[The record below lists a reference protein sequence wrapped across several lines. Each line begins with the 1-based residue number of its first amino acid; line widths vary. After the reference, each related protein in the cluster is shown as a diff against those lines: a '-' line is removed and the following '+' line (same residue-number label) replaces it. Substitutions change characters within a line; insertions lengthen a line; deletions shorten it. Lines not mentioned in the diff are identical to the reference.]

1 MSPNRP
7 NSSPN
12 SLQKKSPKSIK
23 FTKIRTNSNVK
34 FNPNSKSTKKIF
46 KDSKNKKK
54 NSKNKKTVNYA
65 WKNTNNANSTSI
77 KLSSGTNSDKKCLKR
92 KDKRLAS

>member
-1 MSPNRP
+1 MSRNHQ

-12 SLQKKSPKSIK
+12 LLKKKSPKSSK

-46 KDSKNKKK
+46 NDSKHKKK
-54 NSKNKKTVNYA
+54 NNKNKNTANSA

-77 KLSSGTNSDKKCLKR
+77 KLSSGTNSDKKC
-92 KDKRLAS
+92 